1 MTQTKGRWALNIAAI
16 VAILFGL
23 MTILSGGSALFGSPE
38 TRAALGEVVPFVL
51 WFNFCAG
58 FAYVLAGVGLWLRER
73 WAVVLAMLIFVGSAV
88 VLVALDVHILR
99 GGAYETRTLFAMSL
113 RTLVWAV
120 IAWVARGALLVRS
133 ENTGS
138 SK

>member
-1 MTQTKGRWALNIAAI
+1 MAESKGRWALNAAAI
-16 VAILFGL
+16 VAIIFGL
-23 MTILSGGSALFGSPE
+23 MTIVSGGKALFGSAE
-38 TRAALGEVVPFVL
+38 TKAALGEVVPFVL

-58 FAYVLAGVGLWLRER
+58 FAYVLAGVGLWLRKR
-73 WAVVLAMLIFVGSAV
+73 WAVLLAMAIFLGSAL

-120 IAWVARGALLVRS
+120 IAWVARGAFLGAGQQTDPR
-133 ENTGS
+133 G
-138 SK
+138 